1 MLLRAATPF
10 FTPMHQISK
19 LTYYLV
25 ILFIVLSINFFLPR
39 VMPGD
44 PLSYLT
50 DPGADIP
57 ARITEEKME
66 ILLAYYGLDKPLSEQ
81 YINYMV
87 GIIRGDL
94 GWSIYYN
101 APVLEVI
108 LGRLKWTL
116 LLVGTSTA
124 IHVTLGILIGATSA
138 WARGRK
144 KDMGLLIFILSI
156 SSFPSFFLGILLV
169 IFFGIKLDIFPISG
183 AQTAF
188 ATYSSPFEEIF
199 DILHHLVLPAA
210 TLVISHIGGT
220 YLLMRNSMLGVLG
233 EDYIMTA
240 RAKGLSERYILHR
253 HALANA
259 LLPIVTMTAM
269 TVGFMVTGTIFV
281 ETVFAYPGI
290 GNLLY
295 NTVLYRDYPLLQ
307 GIFLFIT
314 VAIVGANLIA
324 DMLYIRLDPRV
335 KHE

>member
-1 MLLRAATPF
+1 
-10 FTPMHQISK
+10 MHQISK
-19 LTYYLV
+19 LAYYFV
-25 ILFIVLSINFFLPR
+25 IVLIILSINFFLPR

-44 PLSYLT
+44 ALSYLT
-50 DPGADIP
+50 DPGADMP
-57 ARITEEKME
+57 VRMTEEKGE

-94 GWSIYYN
+94 GLSIYYN
-101 APVLEVI
+101 DPVLEVI
-108 LGRLKWTL
+108 LSRMKWTL

-124 IHVTLGILIGATSA
+124 IYITLGILLGATSA

-144 KDMGLLIFILSI
+144 KDMALLISILSI
-156 SSFPSFFLGILLV
+156 SSFPSFFIGILMV
-169 IFFGIKLDIFPISG
+169 IFFVVKLGIFPLSG

-188 ATYSSPFEEIF
+188 ATYSNPLEEIF

-210 TLVISHIGGT
+210 TLIISHIGGT
-220 YLLMRNSMLGVLG
+220 YFLMRNSMLGVLG

-240 RAKGLSERYILHR
+240 RAKGLSERYILHK
-253 HALANA
+253 HAIKNA

-269 TVGFMVTGTIFV
+269 TAGFMVTGTIFV
-281 ETVFAYPGI
+281 EMVYAYPGI

-295 NTVLYRDYPLLQ
+295 NAVSYNDYPLLQ

-314 VAIVGANLIA
+314 ITIVGANFIA
-324 DMLYIRLDPRV
+324 DMIYIRLDPRV
-335 KHE
+335 NHE

>member
-1 MLLRAATPF
+1 
-10 FTPMHQISK
+10 MHQISK
-19 LTYYLV
+19 LAYYFV
-25 ILFIVLSINFFLPR
+25 IVLIILSINFFLPR

-44 PLSYLT
+44 ALSYLT
-50 DPGADIP
+50 DPGADMP
-57 ARITEEKME
+57 VRMTEEKGE

-94 GWSIYYN
+94 GLSIYYN
-101 APVLEVI
+101 DPVLEVI
-108 LGRLKWTL
+108 LSRMKWTL

-124 IHVTLGILIGATSA
+124 IYITLGILLGATSA

-144 KDMGLLIFILSI
+144 KDMALLISILSI
-156 SSFPSFFLGILLV
+156 SSFPSFFIGILMV
-169 IFFGIKLDIFPISG
+169 IFFVVKLGIFPLSG

-188 ATYSSPFEEIF
+188 ATYSNPLEEIF

-210 TLVISHIGGT
+210 TLIISHIGGT
-220 YLLMRNSMLGVLG
+220 YFLMRNSMLGVLG

-240 RAKGLSERYILHR
+240 RAKGLSERYILHK
-253 HALANA
+253 HAIKNA

-269 TVGFMVTGTIFV
+269 TIGFMVTGTIFV
-281 ETVFAYPGI
+281 EMVYAYPGI

-295 NTVLYRDYPLLQ
+295 NAVSYNDYPLLQ

-314 VAIVGANLIA
+314 ITIVGANFIA
-324 DMLYIRLDPRV
+324 DMIYIRLDPRV
-335 KHE
+335 NHE

>member
-1 MLLRAATPF
+1 
-10 FTPMHQISK
+10 MHQINK
-19 LTYYLV
+19 LVYYFA
-25 ILFIVLSINFFLPR
+25 ILLIILSINFFLPR

-44 PLSYLT
+44 PLSYLS
-50 DPGADIP
+50 DPGADMP
-57 ARITEEKME
+57 ARMTEEKRE
-66 ILLAYYGLDKPLSEQ
+66 LLLEYYGLDKPISEQ
-81 YINYMV
+81 YISYMV
-87 GIIRGDL
+87 GIIHGDL
-94 GWSIYYN
+94 GWSIYYG

-124 IHVTLGILIGATSA
+124 IHVPLGILLGATSA
-138 WARGRK
+138 WARGKK
-144 KDMGLLIFILSI
+144 KDTGLLISVLSI

-169 IFFGIKLDIFPISG
+169 IFFGIKLDLFPING

-188 ATYSSPFEEIF
+188 ATYSSPFGKIF
-199 DILHHLVLPAA
+199 DILHHLVLPAT

-240 RAKGLSERYILHR
+240 RAKGLSEQYILHR
-253 HALANA
+253 HALMNA

-269 TVGFMVTGTIFV
+269 TVGFLIMGTIFV

-295 NTVLYRDYPLLQ
+295 NAVLYRDYPLLQ
-307 GIFLFIT
+307 GIFLFMTI
-314 VAIVGANLIA
+314 AIVGANFIA
-324 DMLYIRLDPRV
+324 DTIYVRLDPRV
-335 KHE
+335 KNE

>member
-1 MLLRAATPF
+1 
-10 FTPMHQISK
+10 MHQISK
-19 LTYYLV
+19 LSYYFV
-25 ILFIVLSINFFLPR
+25 IVLIILSINFFLPR

-44 PLSYLT
+44 ALSYLT
-50 DPGADIP
+50 DPGADMP
-57 ARITEEKME
+57 VRMTEEKGE

-94 GWSIYYN
+94 GLSIYYN
-101 APVLEVI
+101 DPVLEVI
-108 LGRLKWTL
+108 LSRLKWTL

-124 IHVTLGILIGATSA
+124 IYITLGILLGATSA

-144 KDMGLLIFILSI
+144 KDMALLISILSI
-156 SSFPSFFLGILLV
+156 SSFPSFFIGILMV
-169 IFFGIKLDIFPISG
+169 IFFVVKLGIFPLSG

-188 ATYSSPFEEIF
+188 ATYSNPLEEIF
-199 DILHHLVLPAA
+199 DILHHLVLPVA

-220 YLLMRNSMLGVLG
+220 YFLMRNSMLGVLG
-233 EDYIMTA
+233 EDYITTA
-240 RAKGLSERYILHR
+240 RAKGLSERYILHK
-253 HALANA
+253 HAIKNA

-281 ETVFAYPGI
+281 EMVFAYPGI

-295 NTVLYRDYPLLQ
+295 NAVSYNDYPLLQ

-314 VAIVGANLIA
+314 ITIVGANFIA
-324 DMLYIRLDPRV
+324 DMIYIRLDPRV
-335 KHE
+335 NHE

>member
-1 MLLRAATPF
+1 
-10 FTPMHQISK
+10 
-19 LTYYLV
+19 
-25 ILFIVLSINFFLPR
+25 
-39 VMPGD
+39 MPGD
-44 PLSYLT
+44 ALSYLT

-57 ARITEEKME
+57 LRMTEEKRE

-94 GWSIYYN
+94 GLSIYYN
-101 APVLEVI
+101 DPVLEVI
-108 LGRLKWTL
+108 LSRMKWTL

-124 IHVTLGILIGATSA
+124 IYITLGILLGATSA

-144 KDMGLLIFILSI
+144 KDMALLISILSI
-156 SSFPSFFLGILLV
+156 SSFPSFFIGILMV
-169 IFFGIKLDIFPISG
+169 IFFVVKLGIFPLSG

-188 ATYSSPFEEIF
+188 ATYSSPLEEIF

-240 RAKGLSERYILHR
+240 RAKGLSERYILHK
-253 HALANA
+253 HAIKNA

-269 TVGFMVTGTIFV
+269 TAGFMVTGTIFV
-281 ETVFAYPGI
+281 EMVYAYPGI

-295 NTVLYRDYPLLQ
+295 NAVSYNDYPLLQ

-314 VAIVGANLIA
+314 ITIVGANFIA
-324 DMLYIRLDPRV
+324 DMIYIRLDPRV
-335 KHE
+335 NHE

>member
-1 MLLRAATPF
+1 
-10 FTPMHQISK
+10 
-19 LTYYLV
+19 
-25 ILFIVLSINFFLPR
+25 
-39 VMPGD
+39 MPGD
-44 PLSYLT
+44 ALSYLT
-50 DPGADIP
+50 DPGADMP
-57 ARITEEKME
+57 VRMTEEKGE

-94 GWSIYYN
+94 GLSIYYN
-101 APVLEVI
+101 DPVLEVI
-108 LGRLKWTL
+108 LSRLKWTL

-124 IHVTLGILIGATSA
+124 IYITLGILLGATSA

-144 KDMGLLIFILSI
+144 KDMALLISILSI
-156 SSFPSFFLGILLV
+156 SSFPSFFIGILMV
-169 IFFGIKLDIFPISG
+169 IFFVVKLGIFPLSG

-188 ATYSSPFEEIF
+188 ATYSNPLEEIF

-220 YLLMRNSMLGVLG
+220 YFLMRNSMLGVLG

-240 RAKGLSERYILHR
+240 RAKGLSERYILHK
-253 HALANA
+253 HAIKNA

-281 ETVFAYPGI
+281 EMVFAYPGI

-295 NTVLYRDYPLLQ
+295 NAVSYNDYPLLQ

-314 VAIVGANLIA
+314 ITIVGANFIA
-324 DMLYIRLDPRV
+324 DMIYIQLDPRV
-335 KHE
+335 NHE

>member
-1 MLLRAATPF
+1 
-10 FTPMHQISK
+10 MHQISK
-19 LTYYLV
+19 LAYYFV
-25 ILFIVLSINFFLPR
+25 IVLIILSINFFLPR

-44 PLSYLT
+44 ALSYLT
-50 DPGADIP
+50 DPGADMP
-57 ARITEEKME
+57 VRMTEEKGE

-94 GWSIYYN
+94 GLSIYYN
-101 APVLEVI
+101 DPVLEVI
-108 LGRLKWTL
+108 LSRMKWTL

-124 IHVTLGILIGATSA
+124 IYITLGILLGATSA

-144 KDMGLLIFILSI
+144 KDMALLISILSI
-156 SSFPSFFLGILLV
+156 SSFPSFFIGILMV
-169 IFFGIKLDIFPISG
+169 IFFVVKLGIFPLSG

-188 ATYSSPFEEIF
+188 ATYSNPLEEIF

-210 TLVISHIGGT
+210 TLIISHIGGT
-220 YLLMRNSMLGVLG
+220 YFLMRNSMLGVLG

-240 RAKGLSERYILHR
+240 RAKGLSERCILHK
-253 HALANA
+253 HAIKNA

-269 TVGFMVTGTIFV
+269 TAGFMVTGTIFV
-281 ETVFAYPGI
+281 EMVYAYPGI

-295 NTVLYRDYPLLQ
+295 NAVSYNDYPLLQ

-314 VAIVGANLIA
+314 ITIVGANFIA
-324 DMLYIRLDPRV
+324 DMIYIRLDPRV
-335 KHE
+335 NHE

>member
-1 MLLRAATPF
+1 
-10 FTPMHQISK
+10 MHQISK
-19 LTYYLV
+19 LAYYLV
-25 ILFIVLSINFFLPR
+25 ILFIILSINFSLPR

-50 DPGADIP
+50 DPGADMP
-57 ARITEEKME
+57 VRMTEEKTE
-66 ILLAYYGLDKPLSEQ
+66 FLLAYYGLDKPLSEQ

-94 GWSIYYN
+94 GLSIYYN

-124 IHVTLGILIGATSA
+124 IYMALGILLGATSA
-138 WARGRK
+138 WARGKK
-144 KDMGLLIFILSI
+144 KDIGLLISILSI
-156 SSFPSFFLGILLV
+156 SSLPSFFLGILLS
-169 IFFGIKLDIFPISG
+169 IFFAVKLGIFPLSG

-188 ATYSSPFEEIF
+188 ATYSSPFEAVF
-199 DILHHLVLPAA
+199 DILHHLILPAA
-210 TLVISHIGGT
+210 TLIIAHIGGT

-240 RAKGLSERYILHR
+240 RAKGLSERHILHR
-253 HALANA
+253 HALVNA
-259 LLPIVTMTAM
+259 LLPIVTMAAM
-269 TVGFMVTGTIFV
+269 TVGFMIMGTIFV

-295 NTVLYRDYPLLQ
+295 NAILYRDYPLLQ
-307 GIFLFIT
+307 GIFLFMTI
-314 VAIVGANLIA
+314 AIVGANFIA
-324 DMLYIRLDPRV
+324 DMIYIRLDPRV

>member
-1 MLLRAATPF
+1 
-10 FTPMHQISK
+10 MHQISK
-19 LTYYLV
+19 LAYYFV
-25 ILFIVLSINFFLPR
+25 IVLIILSINFFLPR

-44 PLSYLT
+44 ALSYLT
-50 DPGADIP
+50 DPGADMP
-57 ARITEEKME
+57 VRMTEEKGE

-94 GWSIYYN
+94 GLSIYYN
-101 APVLEVI
+101 DPVLEVI
-108 LGRLKWTL
+108 LSRMKWTL

-124 IHVTLGILIGATSA
+124 IYITLGILLGATSA

-144 KDMGLLIFILSI
+144 KDMALLISILSI
-156 SSFPSFFLGILLV
+156 SSFPSFFIGILMV
-169 IFFGIKLDIFPISG
+169 IFFVVKLGIFPLSG

-188 ATYSSPFEEIF
+188 ATYSNPLEEIF

-220 YLLMRNSMLGVLG
+220 YFLMRNSMLGVLG

-240 RAKGLSERYILHR
+240 RAKGLSERYILHK
-253 HALANA
+253 HAIKNA

-269 TVGFMVTGTIFV
+269 TAGFMVTGTIFV
-281 ETVFAYPGI
+281 EMVYAYPGI

-295 NTVLYRDYPLLQ
+295 NAVSYNDYPLLQ

-314 VAIVGANLIA
+314 ITIVGANFIA
-324 DMLYIRLDPRV
+324 DMIYIRLDPRV
-335 KHE
+335 NHE

>member
-1 MLLRAATPF
+1 
-10 FTPMHQISK
+10 MHQISK
-19 LTYYLV
+19 LVYYFV
-25 ILFIVLSINFFLPR
+25 IVLIILSINFFLPR
-39 VMPGD
+39 AMPGD
-44 PLSYLT
+44 ALSYLT
-50 DPGADIP
+50 DPGADMP
-57 ARITEEKME
+57 VRMTEEKGE

-94 GWSIYYN
+94 GLSIYYN
-101 APVLEVI
+101 DPVLEVI
-108 LGRLKWTL
+108 LSRLKWTL

-124 IHVTLGILIGATSA
+124 IYITLGILLGATSA

-144 KDMGLLIFILSI
+144 KDMALLISILSI
-156 SSFPSFFLGILLV
+156 SSFPSFFIGILMV
-169 IFFGIKLDIFPISG
+169 IFFVVKLGIFPLSG

-188 ATYSSPFEEIF
+188 ATYSNPLEEIF

-220 YLLMRNSMLGVLG
+220 YFLMRNSMLGVLG

-240 RAKGLSERYILHR
+240 RAKGLSERYILHK
-253 HALANA
+253 HAIKNA

-281 ETVFAYPGI
+281 EMVFAYPGI

-295 NTVLYRDYPLLQ
+295 NAVSYNDYPLLQ

-314 VAIVGANLIA
+314 ITIVGANFIA
-324 DMLYIRLDPRV
+324 DMIYIQLDPRV
-335 KHE
+335 NHE

>member
-1 MLLRAATPF
+1 
-10 FTPMHQISK
+10 MHQISK
-19 LTYYLV
+19 LAYYFV
-25 ILFIVLSINFFLPR
+25 IVLIILSINFSLPR
-39 VMPGD
+39 AMPGD
-44 PLSYLT
+44 ALSYLT

-57 ARITEEKME
+57 VRMTEEKRE

-81 YINYMV
+81 YITYMV

-94 GWSIYYN
+94 GWSIYYS

-116 LLVGTSTA
+116 ILVGTSTA
-124 IHVTLGILIGATSA
+124 IYITLGILLGATSA

-144 KDMGLLIFILSI
+144 RDMGLLISIISI
-156 SSFPSFFLGILLV
+156 SSFPSFFLGILLA
-169 IFFGIKLDIFPISG
+169 IIFGIKLDIFPISG

-188 ATYSSPFEEIF
+188 ATYSSPLEEIF

-210 TLVISHIGGT
+210 TLVLSHIGGT
-220 YLLMRNSMLGVLG
+220 YFLMRNSMLGVLG

-240 RAKGLSERYILHR
+240 RAKGLSERYILHK
-253 HALANA
+253 HALTNA

-269 TVGFMVTGTIFV
+269 TVGFMIMGTIFV

-295 NTVLYRDYPLLQ
+295 NAVSYNDYPLLQ
-307 GIFLFIT
+307 GIFLFLTI
-314 VAIVGANLIA
+314 AIVGANFIA
-324 DMLYIRLDPRV
+324 DMIYIRLDPRV
-335 KHE
+335 NHE

>member
-1 MLLRAATPF
+1 
-10 FTPMHQISK
+10 MHQINK
-19 LTYYLV
+19 LASYFV
-25 ILFIVLSINFFLPR
+25 IVLIILSINFFLPR
-39 VMPGD
+39 VVPGD

-57 ARITEEKME
+57 VRMTEEKTE
-66 ILLAYYGLDKPLSEQ
+66 RLLAYYGLDKPISEQ

-94 GWSIYYN
+94 GWSIYYS

-116 LLVGTSTA
+116 ILVGTSTA
-124 IHVTLGILIGATSA
+124 IYITLGILLGATSA

-144 KDMGLLIFILSI
+144 KDMALLISIISI
-156 SSFPSFFLGILLV
+156 SSFPSFFIGILMV
-169 IFFGIKLDIFPISG
+169 IFFGVKLGIFPLSG

-188 ATYSSPFEEIF
+188 ATYSSPLEEIF

-210 TLVISHIGGT
+210 TLVLSHIGGT
-220 YLLMRNSMLGVLG
+220 YFLMRNSMLGVLG

-240 RAKGLSERYILHR
+240 RAKGLSERYILHK
-253 HALANA
+253 HALTNA

-269 TVGFMVTGTIFV
+269 TVGFMIMGTIFV

-295 NTVLYRDYPLLQ
+295 NAVSYNDYPLLQ

-314 VAIVGANLIA
+314 IAIVGANFIA
-324 DMLYIRLDPRV
+324 DMIYIRLDPRV
-335 KHE
+335 NHE